1 MDLRS
6 PSKPSEVPILGAS
19 DLPAEIPVEAASLA
33 AGVSAVV
40 LREKLRYG
48 RLRGRRI
55 LDPLLG
61 RETWRVSVEDLRK
74 LYPRA
79 DFARASKYFE
89 APSEPFETS
98 PKPSDDGRR
107 PAAVGEADQDFLGL
121 LDALEAEREARTRA
135 EAKVETLELLEQGAQ
150 RYADRLE
157 GLLKEKDRSIASLA
171 RALGA
176 AEKERDLLG
185 ERVKLLTEGR
195 PRGLR
200 RFLPWGRG
208 R

>member
-1 MDLRS
+1 MDLRN
-6 PSKPSEVPILGAS
+6 PSKPSEAPTSRAPE
-19 DLPAEIPVEAASLA
+19 LPAEIPVEAASLA

-61 RETWRVSVEDLRK
+61 RETWRVSLEDLRR

-89 APSEPFETS
+89 APSEPFET
-98 PKPSDDGRR
+98 PAKPSEDVRG
-107 PAAVGEADQDFLGL
+107 PVTVGESDQDFLGL

-157 GLLKEKDRSIASLA
+157 GILKEKDRSIASLA

-195 PRGLR
+195 RGLWR
-200 RFLPWGRG
+200 RLLGRG
-208 R
+208 E